1 MKLCIGTTL
10 GQREYHALSSTVDRL
25 RFSLDTGNRAGNH
38 GEESRESFCIDPL
51 KEGERAEIVRKKPE
65 VAPGGHHF
73 WGVLQSLTTQN
84 RVKLLKVFIRAY
96 VNQGIDAW
104 PQRFIYFSGKET
116 GSKGSRTPSEGA
128 GKRRLHTP
136 PFAEINIRTWERGVT
151 FWCQFVDG
159 LVLNRRRC
167 NQKENGRQ
175 MSWRYPSAVLPV

>member
-73 WGVLQSLTTQN
+73 
-84 RVKLLKVFIRAY
+84 
-96 VNQGIDAW
+96 
-104 PQRFIYFSGKET
+104 
-116 GSKGSRTPSEGA
+116 
-128 GKRRLHTP
+128 
-136 PFAEINIRTWERGVT
+136 
-151 FWCQFVDG
+151 
-159 LVLNRRRC
+159 
-167 NQKENGRQ
+167 
-175 MSWRYPSAVLPV
+175 